1 MIDTRDPACQHR
13 DLYRA
18 DGGKWMNAAPK
29 CPKCE
34 KDIAEFA
41 VQHIALGAKA
51 TTGPGFYA
59 AVVCCPHCQV
69 VISVVAEPNAIAA
82 DVVRRLLINKPTPG
96 GTGGVGASRQTKPKT
111 PPTTPA

>member
-1 MIDTRDPACQHR
+1 MID
-13 DLYRA
+13 
-18 DGGKWMNAAPK
+18 NPK

-41 VQHIALGAKA
+41 LQHIAVGTKA

-59 AVVCCPHCQV
+59 AVVSCPHCRV

-82 DVVRRLLINKPTPG
+82 DVVRRLQTGPRDPQQRPT
-96 GTGGVGASRQTKPKT
+96 RPKG
-111 PPTTPA
+111 PARNAPE

>member
-1 MIDTRDPACQHR
+1 MID
-13 DLYRA
+13 
-18 DGGKWMNAAPK
+18 NPK

-41 VQHIALGAKA
+41 LQHIAVGTKA

-59 AVVCCPHCQV
+59 AVVSCPHCRV

-82 DVVRRLLINKPTPG
+82 DVVRRLLTHKPMPG
-96 GTGGVGASRQTKPKT
+96 KASIVGAVPQTKRKT
-111 PPTTPA
+111 PPEAPA